1 MKENFV
7 LSKIITTED
16 FALLSPINVYH
27 REYDNVNLPQSPFNN
42 YHAIFSKT
50 FIGKKGNGYEIKIS
64 ADDYYKLYVNDNLV
78 CVGVR
83 QKDVKNYAYNKVDI
97 SKFILDGEN
106 EIKIHAYYHGRIS
119 RSYLSGDNRF
129 MIIAEIYENGKA
141 YFGTDKSWV
150 YEKANCYFGE
160 TYGYDT
166 AFTERINLNESN
178 SAKKQCVEI
187 TNNDYLF
194 EDTAEP
200 CVDLYTITP
209 NIVKRKNGLFID
221 LLKEQ
226 TGTISFVASG
236 NKNAEITVKYGECL
250 DENGE
255 VYCNT
260 ASLKYVDSVILNGE
274 KTPVEFFDYKAF
286 RYLFIEFSENAKVE
300 DIKIIVRHKKFSPI
314 QEISTNDERIKSIY
328 DLCVHTIKIGTQE
341 QIVDCPSREKG
352 QYLGD
357 FTVSGLSHLYLTGD
371 VEFYKSVLRDFA
383 SSVTNVSDSMMAVF
397 PCSHM
402 QEFADYSLQY
412 PLQILSLYNY
422 TKNKEDIIEF
432 IPVAEKVLSH
442 FEKQTNENGLLVSK
456 LDMPTLIDWPMNL
469 RDGYEFDT
477 SSFAPNCVINAHYI
491 GAIKTLNVLKNL
503 LGLPTCLDKQ
513 AKLEKAFLNE
523 FFDAEKGLFKDTK
536 ISNHS
541 ALHSNA
547 LPLFYDLAP
556 KSSIDSITELIKEK
570 GFICGTHFAYFVLKG
585 LCNANQKQVAYD
597 LMLNGDKHGWLNML
611 KEDATCAFEVWAKDL
626 KWNTS
631 LCHPWSTAP
640 IILLNEDFNNF
651 NGNKIV
657 KK

>member
-1 MKENFV
+1 
-7 LSKIITTED
+7 
-16 FALLSPINVYH
+16 
-27 REYDNVNLPQSPFNN
+27 
-42 YHAIFSKT
+42 
-50 FIGKKGNGYEIKIS
+50 
-64 ADDYYKLYVNDNLV
+64 
-78 CVGVR
+78 
-83 QKDVKNYAYNKVDI
+83 
-97 SKFILDGEN
+97 
-106 EIKIHAYYHGRIS
+106 
-119 RSYLSGDNRF
+119 
-129 MIIAEIYENGKA
+129 
-141 YFGTDKSWV
+141 
-150 YEKANCYFGE
+150 
-160 TYGYDT
+160 
-166 AFTERINLNESN
+166 
-178 SAKKQCVEI
+178 
-187 TNNDYLF
+187 
-194 EDTAEP
+194 
-200 CVDLYTITP
+200 
-209 NIVKRKNGLFID
+209 
-221 LLKEQ
+221 
-226 TGTISFVASG
+226 
-236 NKNAEITVKYGECL
+236 
-250 DENGE
+250 
-255 VYCNT
+255 
-260 ASLKYVDSVILNGE
+260 
-274 KTPVEFFDYKAF
+274 
-286 RYLFIEFSENAKVE
+286 
-300 DIKIIVRHKKFSPI
+300 
-314 QEISTNDERIKSIY
+314 
-328 DLCVHTIKIGTQE
+328 
-341 QIVDCPSREKG
+341 
-352 QYLGD
+352 
-357 FTVSGLSHLYLTGD
+357 
-371 VEFYKSVLRDFA
+371 
-383 SSVTNVSDSMMAVF
+383 MAVF

-556 KSSIDSITELIKEK
+556 KSSIDSITEFIKEK